1 MMAMIVI
8 MDDGDEQDPINSDG
22 QFSSLPVLKISI
34 SNSASVSASTLSSM
48 ILEHAEEGGDEVIV
62 A

>member
-1 MMAMIVI
+1 

-22 QFSSLPVLKISI
+22 KFSSLPVLKISI